1 MIRIDNATLRV
12 KKIRQSRNGAF
23 CVADL
28 STGIGEFKVKDTILD
43 QFDEGEYQATV
54 WISEVFLAQYIAY
67 GKAVTEI
74 RARLHDLQVNA
85 SAQLEPTHQEQAE
98 PDPLDELP
106 TTRIDVPRV
115 LPLPTE
121 EKPSPASSPAPRS
134 ALELF
139 KRKLTGIGKASKAI
153 SPGMAGGL
161 NDVSKATQDSPSTAR
176 EAQSSTK
183 ETSTQQ
189 TLFNAE
195 IWRAIEARESLKLDP
210 TVERSKLRMQA
221 AEMHNL
227 GYVFDPKAQ
236 TWNAK
241 EEALTA

>member
-1 MIRIDNATLRV
+1 
-12 KKIRQSRNGAF
+12 
-23 CVADL
+23 
-28 STGIGEFKVKDTILD
+28 
-43 QFDEGEYQATV
+43 
-54 WISEVFLAQYIAY
+54 
-67 GKAVTEI
+67 
-74 RARLHDLQVNA
+74 
-85 SAQLEPTHQEQAE
+85 
-98 PDPLDELP
+98 
-106 TTRIDVPRV
+106 
-115 LPLPTE
+115 
-121 EKPSPASSPAPRS
+121 
-134 ALELF
+134 
-139 KRKLTGIGKASKAI
+139 
-153 SPGMAGGL
+153 MAGGL
-161 NDVSKATQDSPSTAR
+161 NDVSKATQDSSSTVR